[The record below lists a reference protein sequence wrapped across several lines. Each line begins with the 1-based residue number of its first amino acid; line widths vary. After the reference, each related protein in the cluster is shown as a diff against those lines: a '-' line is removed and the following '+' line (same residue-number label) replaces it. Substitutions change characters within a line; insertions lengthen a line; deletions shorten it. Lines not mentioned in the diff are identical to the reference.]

1 MSSYIGSRRFAVESR
16 NEAGAFPKL
25 YRAPVRKLLGV
36 LECRFIAGGFKIR
49 TASIMTVRPHGVD
62 AKPAHERAPCAAAR
76 PIKILRL
83 SRFGPQ
89 VAAWAVR
96 V

>member
-36 LECRFIAGGFKIR
+36 LECRFIAGRFKIR
-49 TASIMTVRPHGVD
+49 AASIMTVCPHGIE
-62 AKPAHERAPCAAAR
+62 AKPGHERR
-76 PIKILRL
+76 PPRCRETGKKYYGCLGL
-83 SRFGPQ
+83 
-89 VAAWAVR
+89 VHK
-96 V
+96 